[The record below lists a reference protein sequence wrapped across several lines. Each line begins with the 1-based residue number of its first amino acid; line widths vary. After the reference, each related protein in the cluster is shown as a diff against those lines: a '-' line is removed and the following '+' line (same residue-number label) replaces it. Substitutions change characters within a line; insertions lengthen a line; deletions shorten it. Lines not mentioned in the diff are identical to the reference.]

1 MKKAFTL
8 IEVNLAMMVMAVGIL
23 SIVGLYA
30 HGYRESNQSREDVEA
45 TALADHVISPLVMA
59 ITHTNME
66 WSVFRKAFHYPDDR
80 GWGAY
85 FDSDG
90 IVSADPDDMAQKAFS
105 DVMTSL
111 KVGGL
116 TPRVDTKF
124 PLPGKNDSAGSAR
137 TLSCGLVVL
146 HDEGSP
152 IVRIAFR
159 ATHRPGTLLAM
170 PIFYTEA
177 RFQGDPNR

>member
-30 HGYRESNQSREDVEA
+30 HGYRESTQSREDVEA
-45 TALADHVISPLVMA
+45 TALADYVISPLVMA
-59 ITHTNME
+59 ITHTNMK
-66 WSVFRKAFHYPDDR
+66 WSVFRRAFHYPDTT

-85 FDSDG
+85 FDNEG
-90 IVSADPDDMAQKAFS
+90 IVSEDPDNKARGVFENTMKALQAS
-105 DVMTSL
+105 TLSP
-111 KVGGL
+111 K
-116 TPRVDTKF
+116 VDTSF
-124 PLPGKNDSAGSAR
+124 PNVERS
-137 TLSCGLVVL
+137 LSCGLVIL
-146 HDEGSP
+146 HEEGSP

-159 ATHRPGTLLAM
+159 ATQRPGTLLAM

-177 RFQGDPNR
+177 RFQGDPNL

>member
-23 SIVGLYA
+23 AIVGLYA

-59 ITHTNME
+59 ITHTNMK
-66 WSVFRKAFHYPDDR
+66 WSVFRQGFHYPDNS

-85 FDSDG
+85 FDNDG
-90 IVSADPDDMAQKAFS
+90 IVSEDPDNRAKKAFA
-105 DVMTSL
+105 DVMSQL
-111 KVGGL
+111 DVAGL
-116 TPRVDTKF
+116 TPRIDTKF
-124 PLPGKNDSAGSAR
+124 PLPDKSDGASAAR
-137 TLSCGLVVL
+137 SLSCGLVIL

-152 IVRIAFR
+152 LVRIAFR
-159 ATHRPGTLLAM
+159 ATRRPGTLLAM

-177 RFQGDPNR
+177 RFQGDPNK